1 MSITVIVGKPG
12 AGKSLLTLQ
21 SYILPALLAG
31 RSVYHNI
38 PGLDYVKISYYLRN
52 KYRRKDITPYA
63 MDSLL
68 CDYSFDNLLEHWKDL
83 TGKTETPTEDDMG
96 LFYLQAIPHAPSGS
110 LVVLDEAQKKC
121 YINVKNWQTQRN
133 KDFFEYCTL
142 HRKSKH
148 EVLLVTQDDTNIDS
162 SVNGIREE
170 LIFLFRRERLGCLF
184 RNQVSR
190 RYYLGHQTIHQ
201 TPYATDTLS
210 YDKAMFGL
218 YESYSTNDNK
228 KEIRRTKNVFLN
240 YKLLIFALA
249 SIYLFKFGLPINLH
263 TVGKIVSLSG
273 QSSSSLLLSSSSVY
287 LSSSSFVFKPVMFLG
302 PFVDYHC
309 SDKIYVLRSNGA
321 VDTIPPRV
329 APAELCPK
337 FDYVYSRED
346 HP

>member
-1 MSITVIVGKPG
+1 MAITVIVGKPG

-31 RSVYHNI
+31 RAVYHNI
-38 PGLDYVKISYYLRN
+38 PGLDYVKIAYYLRN
-52 KYRRKDITPYA
+52 KYGRKDITPYA

-68 CDYSFDNLLEHWKDL
+68 CDYSFDNLLEHWKDF
-83 TGKTETPTEDDMG
+83 TGKAETPSEDDMG

-110 LVVLDEAQKKC
+110 LIVLDEAQKKC

-170 LIFLFRRERLGCLF
+170 LIFLFRRERLGWLF

-190 RYYLGHQTIHQ
+190 RFYLGHQTIHQ

-218 YESYSTNDNK
+218 YESYSVNDGK
-228 KEIRRTKNVFLN
+228 KEIRRTKSVLLNWKLFL
-240 YKLLIFALA
+240 FAFGA
-249 SIYLFKFGLPINLH
+249 FYLFKFGLPAPGFDTI
-263 TVGKIVSLSG
+263 GKIFTTGSSR
-273 QSSSSLLLSSSSVY
+273 SSSSTLSSSS
-287 LSSSSFVFKPVMFLG
+287 SAPFDPRRFLG
-302 PFVDYHC
+302 AFEDYHC
-309 SDKIYVLRSNGA
+309 SDKIYVLRPNGV

-337 FDYVYSRED
+337 FDYIYSQREAKK
-346 HP
+346 